1 MKEIDCEAKW
11 ESTRDLINYV
21 KMLVN
26 CSEKNDYEV
35 SEEQREKDRK
45 RLIELYNQVWG
56 IVASEVDYDTI
67 ISEVQNIRANYQN
80 IEKFKKEVLK
90 IENKNLL

>member
-1 MKEIDCEAKW
+1 MKEIDYEAKW
-11 ESTRDLINYV
+11 ESTRYLINYV

-56 IVASEVDYDTI
+56 IVASEVDCDAI
-67 ISEVQNIRANYQN
+67 IPEVQNIRANYQD

>member
-45 RLIELYNQVWG
+45 RLTELYNQVWG
-56 IVASEVDYDTI
+56 VVSLEVDYDAI
-67 ISEVQNIRANYQN
+67 IPEVQNIRANYQN

-90 IENKNLL
+90 IEN

>member
-1 MKEIDCEAKW
+1 MKEIDYEAKW
-11 ESTRDLINYV
+11 ESTRYLINYV

-45 RLIELYNQVWG
+45 RLTELYNQVWG
-56 IVASEVDYDTI
+56 VVSLEVDYDAI
-67 ISEVQNIRANYQN
+67 IPEVQNIRANYQD

-90 IENKNLL
+90 IEN

>member
-1 MKEIDCEAKW
+1 MKEIDYEAKW
-11 ESTRDLINYV
+11 ESTRYLINYV

-45 RLIELYNQVWG
+45 RLTELYNQVWG
-56 IVASEVDYDTI
+56 IVASEVDYDVI
-67 ISEVQNIRANYQN
+67 IPEVQNIRANYQD

>member
-56 IVASEVDYDTI
+56 IVASEVDYDAI
-67 ISEVQNIRANYQN
+67 IPEVQNIRANYQD

>member
-1 MKEIDCEAKW
+1 MKEIDYEAQW
-11 ESTRDLINYV
+11 ESTRGLINYV

-45 RLIELYNQVWG
+45 RLVELYHQVWG
-56 IVASEVDYDTI
+56 IVASEVDYDAI
-67 ISEVQNIRANYQN
+67 IPEVQSIRANYQN
-80 IEKFKKEVLK
+80 IEKFKKEILK
-90 IENKNLL
+90 IEN

>member
-1 MKEIDCEAKW
+1 MKEIDYEAKW
-11 ESTRDLINYV
+11 ESMRYLINYV

-45 RLIELYNQVWG
+45 RLTELYNQVWG
-56 IVASEVDYDTI
+56 VVASEIDYDAI
-67 ISEVQNIRANYQN
+67 IPEVQNIRANYQD
-80 IEKFKKEVLK
+80 IEKFKKEFLK
-90 IENKNLL
+90 IEN

>member
-56 IVASEVDYDTI
+56 IVASEVDYDAI
-67 ISEVQNIRANYQN
+67 IPEVQSIRANYQD